1 MLFFDENN
9 NNGYKFSDC
18 PDLENVTQT
27 FLNQIHSEFETYL
40 TLFCDCESL
49 LTNICNKNK
58 SIENFN
64 KYNRPELNRA
74 LNRVNNLIHNLE
86 DLISGKEG
94 NGLFFYKFKKG
105 KRWR

>member
-1 MLFFDENN
+1 M
-9 NNGYKFSDC
+9 S
-18 PDLENVTQT
+18 DLENVTQT

-40 TLFCDCESL
+40 TLFVIVNL

-86 DLISGKEG
+86 DLISE
-94 NGLFFYKFKKG
+94 
-105 KRWR
+105 KRVMVIFLQV